1 MNKLVLIAITAM
13 FLTSCA
19 TAKLTTD
26 IGARIGQTYH
36 EAALKGRITADQSI
50 QAWPYISGQIKGIM
64 SNDFDLD
71 LSQRASIIIKDLDKL
86 AKKETLTDEEKGFV
100 VGSIVRLEVVSLK
113 EGWSQYGVTIFDL
126 FTKFIGG

>member
-1 MNKLVLIAITAM
+1 MKNLLMILIMAC
-13 FLTSCA
+13 LLSSCA

-26 IGARIGQTYH
+26 IGARIGNTYH

-50 QAWPYISGQIKGIM
+50 KAWPYISGQIKGIM
-64 SNDFDLD
+64 SNDFNLD

-86 AKKETLTDEEKGFV
+86 AKKETLTDEGKGFV
-100 VGSIVRLEVVSLK
+100 VGSIVRLEFVAVK
-113 EGWSQYGVTIFDL
+113 EGWSQYGVSIFDL